1 MIGMEWLLTREV
13 VVGLAILGALPSV
26 AASLLQ
32 MRGGIS
38 AARAKQL
45 NWAGYGLMGS
55 SMVLFIVTGFRAH

>member
-1 MIGMEWLLTREV
+1 MDSLLTREV

-26 AASLLQ
+26 AASMLQ

-45 NWAGYGLMGS
+45 NLVGYGLMGL
-55 SMVLFIVTGFRAH
+55 SMLLFIIVGFRTQ